1 VSDDDERLLIEA
13 AQRDPARFADVYE
26 RHFENVWAYVIRRVR
41 DRAESEDITAE
52 VFRSALQSLPRFEW
66 RGVPMLAWLYRIAA
80 NEIADR
86 AKRAAREVPVETEL
100 TSDEMQGIERRAS
113 LFRLVH
119 ALPPAQRE
127 VIVKRFA
134 EERSIAETAKQMGKS
149 EGAIKQLQLRA
160 LENLRAAYGGRDV

>member
-1 VSDDDERLLIEA
+1 VSDDDERLLIET
-13 AQRDPARFADVYE
+13 AQRDPSRFADVYE

-41 DRAESEDITAE
+41 DRAEAEDITAE
-52 VFRSALQSLPRFEW
+52 VFRSALQALPRFEW
-66 RGVPMLAWLYRIAA
+66 RGVPVVAWLYRIAA
-80 NEIADR
+80 NEIAGR
-86 AKRAAREVPVETEL
+86 AKRSAREVPVEADL
-100 TSDEMQGIERRAS
+100 GSDEMQSIERRAS